1 MVLPPDR
8 SLRLKRGDL
17 VRVDVNLMEGFTPLS
32 IYLGEFKDPVF
43 GILARVLTTSGRIR
57 DVHHD
62 HLRKV

>member
-1 MVLPPDR
+1 
-8 SLRLKRGDL
+8 LKRGDL
-17 VRVDVNLMEGFTPLS
+17 VRVNQHLMMDCTPLA

-43 GILARVLTTSGRIR
+43 GTLARILIAPGRIR